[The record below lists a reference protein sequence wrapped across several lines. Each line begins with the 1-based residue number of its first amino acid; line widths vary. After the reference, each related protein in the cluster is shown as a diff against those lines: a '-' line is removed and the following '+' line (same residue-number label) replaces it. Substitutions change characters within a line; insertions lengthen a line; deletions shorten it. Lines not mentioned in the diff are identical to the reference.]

1 MPLTDVSA
9 VSDDAKALANFMA
22 EILEKVESAYLSY
35 SMPIP
40 TRRYWT
46 FGQPAV
52 DCEQLVVSFIQMY
65 LGSPGDEATEP
76 RRCRDPR
83 SAVVNVSV
91 SRQVPVVGQNGR
103 PPADMDI
110 TDGSLASAYDA
121 WILMESAA
129 SLDAWEQTGFGVGII
144 ATVEAIAPEGGY
156 QTVTMTLTAAIP

>member
-1 MPLTDVSA
+1 MPLPDVSG
-9 VSDDAKALANFMA
+9 VSDDAKALHNFME
-22 EILEKVESAYLSY
+22 EILEKVEAAYISY
-35 SMPIP
+35 NMPLP
-40 TRRYWT
+40 SRRYWT
-46 FGQPAV
+46 FGQPSV

-91 SRQVPVVGQNGR
+91 SRQVPVVGQSGK

-110 TDGSLASAYDA
+110 TDGSVAPAYDA

-129 SLDAWEQTGFGVGII
+129 SLDTWEQTGYGLGII